1 MDSEKKRFI
10 PLIRPSMPPME
21 EYIEAMRNIWDSH
34 ILTNMAQNHQLLEKE
49 LCKCLKVDNLR
60 LFVNGHLALEC
71 ALQAME
77 LKGEVITT
85 PFTFASTTHAIV
97 RCGMKPVFGDIRE
110 SDYTLDPD
118 RIEALIT
125 DRTCAIVPVHVY
137 GMACDVDRIQQI
149 ADKHGLK
156 VIYDAAHAFG
166 VDVNGKG
173 IGAYGDA
180 SMFSFHATKVFN
192 TIEGGGLAYK
202 DQALAEK
209 LMYYMNFGITGQET
223 VGYVGG
229 NAKMDE
235 FRAAMGLCNLR
246 HVDEEH
252 SIRKAAAERYDE
264 RLSGV
269 KGIKLLPDQQG
280 VTKNY
285 AYYAVVFD
293 GYKKNRDQIFEEL
306 RAENILT
313 RKYFYPLCNDFDC
326 YRAEYGNA
334 DVPVARHMAK
344 NVLCL
349 PMHTGLTVEDV
360 DAVCDAILK

>member
-1 MDSEKKRFI
+1 MENEKRKLI
-10 PLIRPSMPPME
+10 PLIRPSMPPYE
-21 EYIEAMRNIWDSH
+21 EYMEAVRNIWDSK
-34 ILTNMAQNHQLLEKE
+34 ILTNMAHNHQQLEKA
-49 LCKCLKVDNLR
+49 LKEHLGVDNLQ

-77 LKGEVITT
+77 LKGEAITT

-97 RCGMKPVFGDIRE
+97 RSGMKPVFADVKE
-110 SDYTLDPD
+110 DDYTLDPD
-118 RIEALIT
+118 RIEELIT
-125 DRTCAIVPVHVY
+125 ENTTAIVPVHVY
-137 GMACDVDRIQQI
+137 GMACDVDRIQKI

-173 IGAYGDA
+173 IGSYGDA

-192 TIEGGGLAYK
+192 TIEGGGLAFK
-202 DQALAEK
+202 DSALANM
-209 LMYYMNFGITGQET
+209 LQYYMNFGITSPET

-235 FRAAMGLCNLR
+235 FRAVMGLCNLR
-246 HVDEEH
+246 HVDEELA
-252 SIRKAAAERYDE
+252 IRRQAAERYDE
-264 RLSGV
+264 RLGGV
-269 KGIKLLPDQQG
+269 KGIKLLPVQKG

-293 GYKKNRDQIFEEL
+293 GYKKNRDQIYDEL
-306 RAENILT
+306 RNENILT

-334 DVPVARHMAK
+334 DVSVARHIAE

-360 DAVCDAILK
+360 DAVCDAILR